1 MLLVMFVSSHLS
13 CPFLSPIMNFLQ
25 FWECF
30 SLWLGNNW
38 DLVLSHSDGTQ
49 VLTIYTTAAARSW
62 APQIQSW
69 VCCIFF
75 HKFFCEHF
83 EDFETFQISKFWY
96 LLLPN
101 TESSH
106 LVWPQIIFFP
116 RFTLVPVS
124 WQCPASDRLF
134 FRYQLLGHDHLYHHL
149 DPGQPVHQVHVG
161 AGLQKCQL
169 PEHCLSQV

>member
-1 MLLVMFVSSHLS
+1 MIFLNLCFVWILCYWSSLSQVIVMSHLQS
-13 CPFLSPIMNFLQ
+13 HHEFSSVWGVFSPIIF
-25 FWECF
+25 F
-30 SLWLGNNW
+30 SLGSVTVYWLGNNW

-106 LVWPQIIFFP
+106 LVWPQIPFFP
-116 RFTLVPVS
+116 RSTLVPVS
-124 WQCPASDRLF
+124 WQCPASDRLI
-134 FRYQLLGHDHLYHHL
+134 FR
-149 DPGQPVHQVHVG
+149 
-161 AGLQKCQL
+161 
-169 PEHCLSQV
+169 

>member
-1 MLLVMFVSSHLS
+1 MIIFFMIFLNLCFVWILCYWSCLSQVICHVPSSVPSSVPSWIFFGLGS
-13 CPFLSPIMNFLQ
+13 VTVC
-25 FWECF
+25 
-30 SLWLGNNW
+30 WLGNNW

-124 WQCPASDRLF
+124 WQCPASDRLI
-134 FRYQLLGHDHLYHHL
+134 FRY
-149 DPGQPVHQVHVG
+149 
-161 AGLQKCQL
+161 
-169 PEHCLSQV
+169 